1 MGYIHTWR
9 YQPHSPAYA
18 AAWPGIV
25 EDSNRII
32 AALSGRIAIS
42 GPHASGV
49 PLLSAR
55 DGIAYNGGPGQEAQ
69 AFLLAVP
76 GTTQR
81 QWWYCKTD
89 GLPYDLAVTATL
101 LCCHLRLPAEFLIAS
116 DGDWNTDWKP
126 PRRLIKRL
134 FDAENPGPAFSDDAY
149 PTDADLQALNTDSYD
164 R

>member
-1 MGYIHTWR
+1 MGYTHTWR

-18 AAWPGIV
+18 TAWPAIV

-42 GPHASGV
+42 GPDASGV
-49 PLLSAR
+49 PLLSTA
-55 DGIAYNGGPGQEAQ
+55 DGIAYNGSPGKEAQ

-89 GLPYDLAVTATL
+89 RLPYDLAVTATL
-101 LCCHLRLPAEFLIAS
+101 LCCHLRLPAEFLIGS
-116 DGDWNTDWKP
+116 NGNWDTDWKP
-126 PRRLIKRL
+126 ARRLIKRL
-134 FDAENPGPAFSDDAY
+134 FGTASPASAFSDDAY
-149 PTDADLQALNTDSYD
+149 PTAADLRALNTDSYD